1 MRQPLNLKH
10 NLEEKI
16 SLQNQAH
23 QSMLIGRV
31 EKLLN
36 IRITSSS
43 MYEYDERLK
52 APRMILKDQSQL
64 SVEQGEILKKL
75 NNMIKKKIKQRNL
88 FEEEIK
94 RINKKTLTFPV
105 NAKIAIYLSI
115 IWKKCRNLKT

>member
-115 IWKKCRNLKT
+115 I

>member
-36 IRITSSS
+36 IRITPSS

-115 IWKKCRNLKT
+115 I